1 MKSKYTVTKI
11 TCYIGYVVQAV
22 INNFLPILFIVFQ
35 DIYGM
40 GYEKLARLIAV
51 NFITQIVTDILTP
64 KIVNKIGYRKAII
77 MCQAAA
83 TTGLLMLGILPRFV
97 SHVYPVLVVS
107 IMVYAFGSG
116 LIEVLFSP
124 VIEHLPIDNKSG
136 NMSLLHSFYCWGQA
150 FTIIVTTVLVS
161 LFSFR
166 GWANIPLIWAILP
179 FIDMLLFIKAP
190 IVEPE
195 AEEKEQGFCELFKNR
210 QFKLYMLMMLC
221 AGASE
226 IAMAEWASMF
236 AQQSLGVSK
245 VIGDLTGP
253 CLFAVFMGTG
263 RIWYAAVS
271 EKVSFIKTIVIL
283 NVVCTVCYLGVAF
296 CKIPV
301 LALVFCAIC
310 GFTVSVSWPGIYSLG
325 AASFPKGNAVMYS
338 TFAFCG
344 DMGCCLGPWVLGIVA
359 EFFGL
364 NTGFAVS
371 AVFPIIMV
379 VASLFSVKKDCKN
392 SKNSVK

>member
-1 MKSKYTVTKI
+1 MKSKYTITKI

-35 DIYGM
+35 DIYGL

-77 MCQAAA
+77 ICQASASA
-83 TTGLLMLGILPRFV
+83 GLLMFGILPRFV
-97 SHVYPVLVVS
+97 NHIYPVIVVS

-124 VIEHLPIDNKSG
+124 VIEHLPIENKSG

-150 FTIIVTTVLVS
+150 FTIIVTTALVS
-161 LFSFR
+161 LFGFN

-195 AEEKEQGFCELFKNR
+195 AEEKEQGFKELFKNR
-210 QFKLYMLMMLC
+210 RFRLYMLMMLC

-253 CLFAVFMGTG
+253 CLFAVFMGAG

-271 EKVSFIKTIVIL
+271 EKVSFIKTIVVL
-283 NVVCTVCYLGVAF
+283 NSVCTACYLGVAF

-371 AVFPIIMV
+371 AVFPLTMV
-379 VASLFSVKKDCKN
+379 AASLLSVKKDCKN

>member
-35 DIYGM
+35 DIYGL

-51 NFITQIVTDILTP
+51 NFITQIITDFLTP

-77 MCQAAA
+77 LCQAAA

-97 SHVYPVLVVS
+97 SNVYPVIIFS
-107 IMVYAFGSG
+107 IIVYAFGSG

-150 FTIIVTTVLVS
+150 FTIIVTTALVS
-161 LFSFR
+161 FFGYK
-166 GWANIPLIWAILP
+166 GWANIPLVWAVLP

-190 IVEPE
+190 IVEPKE
-195 AEEKEQGFCELFKNR
+195 DEKEQGFKELFKNR
-210 QFKLYMLMMLC
+210 KFKLYMLMMLC

-253 CLFAVFMGTG
+253 CLFAIFMGLG

-271 EKVSFIKTIVIL
+271 NKISFTKAIIVL
-283 NVVCTVCYLGVAF
+283 NSICAVCYLGVAF
-296 CKIPV
+296 CKISV
-301 LALVFCAIC
+301 LALVFCAVC
-310 GFTVSVSWPGIYSLG
+310 GFTVSISWPGIYSLG
-325 AASFPKGNAVMYS
+325 AETFPKGNAVMYS
-338 TFAFCG
+338 TFALCG
-344 DMGCCLGPWVLGIVA
+344 DMGCCLGPWVLGFVA

-364 NTGFAVS
+364 NAGFAV
-371 AVFPIIMV
+371 ATVFPITMV
-379 VASLFSVKKDCKN
+379 ATALLVNKKDCK
-392 SKNSVK
+392 SE